1 MQRLN
6 LSCLLLSVHALLPA
20 PITCPPAHPMLSP
33 NMPAPQHSTQRTHL
47 EDLDQLQL
55 AAALQLKA
63 LRSAGRKEGVRK
75 RAEGRHSKQVSKP
88 WIMACREGECCSR
101 ADQVAVGRQAVGGV
115 SRGGTGRRVGR
126 NINPRTLLHLLH
138 SAKCN
143 NAPQCTTHPPYRGR
157 PPRTR
162 CSSRWSPRTGAAP
175 CQPASAGQR
184 KARQGKAEQVWVE
197 VW

>member
-88 WIMACREGECCSR
+88 WAM
-101 ADQVAVGRQAVGGV
+101 RQLR
-115 SRGGTGRRVGR
+115 SL
-126 NINPRTLLHLLH
+126 TLIPH
-138 SAKCN
+138 SH
-143 NAPQCTTHPPYRGR
+143 PPTHPPSLL
-157 PPRTR
+157 PPTHLEL
-162 CSSRWSPRTGAAP
+162 
-175 CQPASAGQR
+175 CQGSVVVEHRVALLDQLALLLGCRQDHGLQR
-184 KARQGKAEQVWVE
+184 RRVLQ
-197 VW
+197 